1 MGEDNELELEEFKT
15 KQFVYIRKNLSVL
28 NKQMNMF
35 DIFLKVAIIYMIIS
49 LIFIILNY
57 SKIQ

>member
-35 DIFLKVAIIYMIIS
+35 DIFLKVAIVYM
-49 LIFIILNY
+49 LINLTFIILTY
-57 SKIQ
+57 SKTF